1 MIFVLVIVLVIMF
14 LATKRITSEKM
25 GNQMTST
32 RKPSTPYSRP
42 EPAIR
47 YSTSTK
53 FVETPPGILR
63 DGSPRPKNRRHISFD
78 SIVTEKKY
86 DVKTGAVSD
95 AKLVKLES

>member
-47 YSTSTK
+47 YSI
-53 FVETPPGILR
+53 VETPPGILR

-95 AKLVKLES
+95 TKLVKLES